1 MSYWPSYADTLTSC
15 VYPYLWFIAFFQ
27 APVQPGVPLIDD
39 CSAPS
44 HVIATLAAGDPVQV
58 RFSLAQAPQT
68 CYAVTAEVEGKPVK
82 GYVLGPGLK
91 AIADFESGR
100 PIPVAPVAAVPTPA
114 VAAAPLVA
122 PVPAPKNPPAPTQPA
137 GPVFADFSGRDLKG
151 KPVALSAV
159 KGKVILV
166 CFWSPHNTDSLYEAS
181 LVTSLV
187 GQLRKQG
194 VNAVAVGL
202 SADRELMEEAAEAIM
217 VPSVFNGYDIAASRG
232 VTFES
237 LPRTYILNE
246 RHEILASGLHGKQL
260 ENRVRSLASGQ

>member
-44 HVIATLAAGDPVQV
+44 HVIATLETSDPVQV

-91 AIADFESGR
+91 AIADFENAR
-100 PIPVAPVAAVPTPA
+100 PIPVAPAAAVPAPAVAAPSLVAAVPA
-114 VAAAPLVA
+114 VKN
-122 PVPAPKNPPAPTQPA
+122 PAPAQPS
-137 GPVFADFSGRDLKG
+137 GLPVFADFSGRDLHG
-151 KPVALSAV
+151 KPVGLSAV

-166 CFWSPHNTDSLYEAS
+166 CFWSPHNTDSLHEAT
-181 LVTSLV
+181 LVTRLV
-187 GQLRKQG
+187 GQLRQQG
-194 VNAVAVGL
+194 VNAVTVGL
-202 SADRELMEEAAEAIM
+202 SADRELMGEAAEAIV
-217 VPSVFNGYDIAASRG
+217 VPSIFNGYEIAARSG
-232 VTFES
+232 VTFEA

-246 RHEILASGLHGKQL
+246 KHEILASGLHGQQL
-260 ENRVRSLASGQ
+260 ENRVRSLASGK